1 MSGRDIVK
9 ALARHAAAVAVLP
22 VLISYRIRRRIVDP
36 DRALQGA
43 TQLLAL
49 APGITGQY
57 LRRAFLMRALDE
69 CHSGT
74 TVEFGTLFSRVG
86 ARLGPDAYIGPRCC
100 LGLVDIG
107 AGALL
112 AAAVQVPSGPR
123 THGIDDPFTDIRDQP
138 GTLERIRIG
147 AGAWIGANA
156 VIMADVG
163 AHAIVAAGAVVTRP
177 VEPYAFVAGVPAR
190 PVADRRKRVP
200 NAHSV
205 SHPSAALRS

>member
-1 MSGRDIVK
+1 MVVREQLKS
-9 ALARHAAAVAVLP
+9 LARFAASVAVLP
-22 VLISYRIRRRIVDP
+22 VLLSYRIRRRLVAP

-69 CHSGT
+69 CHEGT

-86 ARLGPDAYIGPRCC
+86 ARLGSDAYIGPRCC
-100 LGLVDIG
+100 LGLVEIG

-112 AAAVQVPSGPR
+112 AAGVQIPSGPR
-123 THGIDDPFTDIRDQP
+123 THGIDDPFVDIREQP
-138 GTLERIRIG
+138 GTLERVRIG

-190 PVADRRKRVP
+190 PVADRRKRIP
-200 NAHSV
+200 NAR
-205 SHPSAALRS
+205 PLPYPPAALRS

>member
-1 MSGRDIVK
+1 MNARDAIK
-9 ALARHAAAVAVLP
+9 SFARGAAAAVVLP
-22 VLISYRIRRRIVDP
+22 VFVSYRIRQALVGP

-43 TQLLAL
+43 TQLLSL
-49 APGITGQY
+49 APGIMGQY

-69 CHSGT
+69 CHAGT

-86 ARLGPDAYIGPRCC
+86 ARLGRDVYIGPRCC

-112 AAAVQVPSGPR
+112 AAGVQVPSGPR
-123 THGIDDPFTDIRDQP
+123 THGIDNPFVDIREQP
-138 GTLERIRIG
+138 GTLTCVRIG

-156 VIMADVG
+156 VIMADIG

-190 PVADRRKRVP
+190 PVADRRTRVP
-200 NAHSV
+200 HAR
-205 SHPSAALRS
+205 PLPYPPAALRS